1 MKHSGFVMILILL
14 SRLSFGQ
21 DFDNIIPIK
30 QTDCSDVSY
39 NSGLYFIRYMNEN
52 KADSAKYLLTYW
64 ESKCGIREPIFRA
77 KVLLALHENEFN
89 DTLMKEGTL
98 NNIFNYQN
106 RMDMIKYSN
115 YYSYDNYKSYYGFT
129 PPGQEFDKYT
139 RNLAK
144 DLTNKYESNTIEYL
158 IAEFY
163 GVNSDTI
170 FTKIQSKYHDESAL
184 AKEYNKAVESYV
196 NMAEFHMS
204 WITGIWI
211 PTGNLKILGNHP
223 EIGFQM
229 GSKHKKMNYD
239 IIMAFKFLDSP
250 NDYYARHTKSDD
262 YVELTNHFFG
272 AHIGFDIGRDIYSNN
287 GHEIQLTGG
296 IAFDGFDALEEDTD
310 YDIKSET
317 AWTYNFSFG
326 LGYRYYVTNSFY
338 LGIRA
343 KYNVVDYTLNNVVDF
358 TGNPITIQF
367 IIGSVY
373 NLIRTDNL
381 KALKYELRK

>member
-1 MKHSGFVMILILL
+1 MKHSGFIIIIILL

-52 KADSAKYLLTYW
+52 KADSAKFLLTYW
-64 ESKCGIREPIFRA
+64 ESKCGMREPIFRA
-77 KVLLALHENEFN
+77 KLLLALRENEFN
-89 DTLMKEGTL
+89 DTLMKEGSL

-139 RNLAK
+139 RSLAK
-144 DLTNKYESNTIEYL
+144 DLINKYESKTIEYL

-170 FTKIQSKYHDESAL
+170 FTKIQTKSYSESPL
-184 AKEYNKAVESYV
+184 TKEYNKAVENYV
-196 NMAEFHMS
+196 NMGEFHMS

-211 PTGNLKILGNHP
+211 PTGSLKILGNHP

-239 IIMAFKFLDSP
+239 IIMAFKFLDSQ
-250 NDYYARHTKSDD
+250 NDYYARHTKSGD

-272 AHIGFDIGRDIYSNN
+272 AHIGFDVGRDIYSNA

-296 IAFDGFDALEEDTD
+296 IAFDGFDALEEDTE

-326 LGYRYYVTNSFY
+326 LGYRYYITNGFY
-338 LGIRA
+338 LGLRA

-367 IIGSVY
+367 LIGGVY
-373 NLIRTDNL
+373 NLIRNDNL